1 MVRFELMDKFGYY
14 VTESSEHNAEYHPY
28 FIKSRYPELIG
39 QFNIPLDEYPRRCE
53 EQINNW
59 NTMKHDL
66 VGNTQITHTRSKEY
80 GSRIIEAIETN
91 VPFKFGGNVLN
102 TGGLI
107 HNLPEKLVSK
117 CHVLQTGAVSC
128 HVISERYLNN
138 WLDSTG
144 PISAHSS

>member
-66 VGNTQITHTRSKEY
+66 VETHK
-80 GSRIIEAIETN
+80 SRIRALKNMVHVSLKRLKRTF
-91 VPFKFGGNVLN
+91 PLN
-102 TGGLI
+102 
-107 HNLPEKLVSK
+107 LV
-117 CHVLQTGAVSC
+117 
-128 HVISERYLNN
+128 EMY
-138 WLDSTG
+138 
-144 PISAHSS
+144 